1 MYDNLFTKL
10 AVGGIEL
17 SNRVCFLAHRTNFAR
32 RGRLNERH
40 IAYYRRRAQGGCGLI
55 IVGELS
61 IHALDRPWEAMIE
74 AFKPEV
80 VDDYRRLTTAV
91 HEFETRIF
99 AQLNHHGFQ
108 SSGSIT
114 REAVW
119 GPSAIAD
126 IEFGETAKP
135 METED
140 MATVVAAFARAAE
153 LAQAG
158 GFDGVEI
165 DIGPQSLLRQF
176 LSPLSNYRQD
186 EYGGSLEN
194 RMRLPLEVVDATR
207 KAVGSDF
214 TVGVRLCLD
223 EKFWGSITIDESRQ
237 FAQRFEGTG
246 QIDFINTSV
255 GTYYNLYL
263 TLASMHTPIGFT
275 VDLVEQIK
283 KSVSLPVMAGY
294 QIGFPQMAEEIL
306 AEQKADVI
314 GFARALICDPDI
326 AQKAREGKPENIRYC
341 VKDNKGCIGRINQ
354 KKMLGCIQN
363 SMVGEESLTGEES
376 FQSAVKN
383 KQVLIVGSGPAGLEA
398 ARIARLR
405 GHNVTV
411 YEKDTHIG
419 GQVNLIRKRPGRQAM
434 AGVVR
439 YLKHSLAELKVT
451 IVTDTIVTAE
461 FVAQQNPDAVVVA
474 TGSRPHPKP
483 VPGNYGP
490 PSVLDVWQV
499 LNEAFPVGE
508 KVLFIDE
515 NGGHHATATVEFL
528 VDQGK
533 KVRMV
538 TSDLFIGIELGPLGD
553 LYMARQRLLQ
563 KGVKFTS
570 DVIID
575 EIEENVVKAREIYTN
590 TPIQF
595 EDYDTII
602 LDMGN
607 VAEDELYK
615 QLKGQTQEL
624 HRIGDCVAPRGIDM
638 AILEGRRVGEK
649 L

>member
-1 MYDNLFTKL
+1 MHLFEPL
-10 AVGGIEL
+10 HLGHL
-17 SNRVCFLAHRTNFAR
+17 QLPNRICFLAHRTNFGR
-32 RGRLNERH
+32 KGRLNDRH
-40 IAYYRRRAQGGCGLI
+40 IAYHRRRAKGGCGLI

-61 IHALDRPWEAMIE
+61 IHAGDRPWEAMIE

-80 VDDYRRLTTAV
+80 IDDYRRLTSAV

-114 REAVW
+114 REEVW

-126 IEFGETAKP
+126 IEFGETAKA

-140 MATVVAAFARAAE
+140 METVVVAFARAAE
-153 LAQAG
+153 LARAG

-165 DIGPQSLLRQF
+165 DMGPQSLLRQF
-176 LSPLSNYRQD
+176 LSSLSNYRQD

-214 TVGVRLCLD
+214 TVGMRLCVD
-223 EKFWGSITIDESRQ
+223 EKFWGSITIEESRR
-237 FAQRFEGTG
+237 FAQRLEGTG

-263 TLASMHTPIGFT
+263 TLASMHTPIGFS
-275 VDLVEQIK
+275 VDLAEQIK
-283 KSVSLPVMAGY
+283 KSVSLPVMASY
-294 QIGFPQMAEEIL
+294 QIGFPQMAEEII
-306 AEQKADVI
+306 AAQKADIV
-314 GFARALICDPDI
+314 GFVRALICDPDM
-326 AQKAREGKPENIRYC
+326 AQKACEGKPENIRYC

-354 KKMLGCIQN
+354 NKMLGCIQN
-363 SMVGEESLTGEES
+363 SLVGEESLTGEES
-376 FQSAVKN
+376 FRPAVKN
-383 KQVLIVGSGPAGLEA
+383 KHVMVVGSGPAGLEA

-405 GHNVTV
+405 GHTVIV

-419 GQVNLIRKRPGRQAM
+419 GQINLIKKRPGRQAM

-439 YLKHSLAELKVT
+439 YLKHSLAELKVP
-451 IVTDTIVTAE
+451 IVTGTTVTAE

-483 VPGNYGP
+483 VAGNYGP
-490 PSVLDVWQV
+490 PAVLDVWQV
-499 LNEAFPVGE
+499 LNEEFPVGE

-528 VDQGK
+528 ADQGK
-533 KVRMV
+533 KIRMV

-553 LYMARQRLLQ
+553 LYMTRQRLLQ

-575 EIEENVVKAREIYTN
+575 EVEDKVVKAREIYTN
-590 TPIQF
+590 KPIRI

-607 VAEDELYK
+607 VAQDELYK
-615 QLKGQTQEL
+615 QLKGQPQEL

-638 AILEGRRVGEK
+638 AVFEGRRVGEI

>member
-1 MYDNLFTKL
+1 MQLFEPLHLGNVKL
-10 AVGGIEL
+10 P
-17 SNRVCFLAHRTNFAR
+17 NRVCFLAHRTNFAR
-32 RGRLNERH
+32 RGRLNDRH

-61 IHALDRPWEAMIE
+61 IHAGDRPWEAMIE

-80 VDDYRRLTTAV
+80 IDDYRRLTSAV

-126 IEFGETAKP
+126 IEFGETAKA

-140 MATVVAAFARAAE
+140 MVTVVAAFARAAE
-153 LAQAG
+153 LARAG

-165 DIGPQSLLRQF
+165 DMGPQSLLRQF

-194 RMRLPLEVVDATR
+194 RMRLPLEVVHATR

-214 TVGVRLCLD
+214 TVGMRLCVD
-223 EKFWGSITIDESRQ
+223 EKFWGSITIEESRQ
-237 FAQRFEGTG
+237 FAQRLEGTG

-263 TLASMHTPIGFT
+263 ILASMHTPIGFS
-275 VDLVEQIK
+275 VDLAEQIK
-283 KSVSLPVMAGY
+283 KSVSLPVMASY

-306 AEQKADVI
+306 AGQKADVV
-314 GFARALICDPDI
+314 GFVRALICDPDM
-326 AQKAREGKPENIRYC
+326 AQKACEGKPENIRYC

-354 KKMLGCIQN
+354 NKVLGCIQN
-363 SMVGEESLTGEES
+363 SLVGEESLTGKES
-376 FQSAVKN
+376 FRPAVKN
-383 KQVLIVGSGPAGLEA
+383 KQVMVVGSGPAGLEA
-398 ARIARLR
+398 ARITRLR
-405 GHNVTV
+405 GHAVTV

-419 GQVNLIRKRPGRQAM
+419 GQINLIKKRPGRQAM

-439 YLKHSLAELKVT
+439 YLKHSLAELKVP
-451 IVTDTIVTAE
+451 IVTGTTVTAE

-474 TGSRPHPKP
+474 TGSRPQPKP

-490 PSVLDVWQV
+490 PAVLDVWQV
-499 LNEAFPVGE
+499 LNEEFPVGE

-528 VDQGK
+528 ANQGK

-553 LYMARQRLLQ
+553 LYMTRQRLLQ

-575 EIEENVVKAREIYTN
+575 EVEENVVKAHEIYTN
-590 TPIQF
+590 TPIRI
-595 EDYDTII
+595 EDYNTII

-607 VAEDELYK
+607 VAEDELYN

-638 AILEGRRVGEK
+638 AIFEGRRVGEI

>member
-1 MYDNLFTKL
+1 MYENLFTTLK
-10 AVGGIEL
+10 VGGVEL

-55 IVGELS
+55 VVGELA
-61 IHALDRPWEAMIE
+61 IHAGDRPWEAMIE
-74 AFKPEV
+74 AYQPQV
-80 VDDYRRLTTAV
+80 VDDYRRLTAAV
-91 HEFETRIF
+91 HEFDTRIF

-114 REAVW
+114 RQAIW

-126 IEFGETAKP
+126 IEFGETAKA
-135 METED
+135 MEAED
-140 MATVVAAFARAAE
+140 MAALAAAFAGAAE
-153 LAQAG
+153 RARAG

-165 DIGPQSLLRQF
+165 DMGPQSLLRQF
-176 LSPLSNYRQD
+176 LSPLSNHRQD

-194 RMRLPLEVVDATR
+194 RMRLPLEVVDAVR
-207 KAVGSDF
+207 RAVGSDF
-214 TVGVRLCLD
+214 TVGIRLCVD
-223 EKFWGSITIDESRQ
+223 EKFWGSITIDESRR
-237 FAQRFEGTG
+237 FAQRFESTG
-246 QIDFINTSV
+246 QIDFINTSL

-275 VDLVEQIK
+275 VDLAEQIK
-283 KSVSLPVMAGY
+283 KSVGLPVMASY
-294 QIGFPQMAEEIL
+294 QIGFPQMAEEII
-306 AEQKADVI
+306 AAQKADVV
-314 GFARALICDPDI
+314 GFVRALICDPDL
-326 AQKAREGKPENIRYC
+326 ARKACTGTPQNIRYC

-354 KKMLGCIQN
+354 HKMLGCIQN
-363 SMVGEESLTGEES
+363 SLVGEESLTGADR
-376 FQSAVKN
+376 FQPAAKS
-383 KQVLIVGSGPAGLEA
+383 KQVMVVGSGPAGLEA
-398 ARIARLR
+398 ARVAGLR
-405 GHNVTV
+405 GHAVTV
-411 YEKDTHIG
+411 YEKDSRIG
-419 GQVNLIRKRPGRQAM
+419 GQINLIKKRPGRQAM

-439 YLKHSLAELKVT
+439 YLEQALAELKVPT
-451 IVTDTIVTAE
+451 VTATTVTAE

-474 TGSRPHPKP
+474 TGSRPQPKP
-483 VPGNYGP
+483 LPGIYGP
-490 PSVLDVWQV
+490 PLVLDVWQV

-528 VDQGK
+528 ANQGK
-533 KVRMV
+533 KVHMV

-553 LYMARQRLLQ
+553 LYMTRQRLLQ

-575 EIEENVVKAREIYTN
+575 EIEEKVVKAREIFTN
-590 TPIQF
+590 TPIRF
-595 EDYDTII
+595 EDYDTIV

-607 VAEDELYK
+607 AAQDQLYK
-615 QLKGQTQEL
+615 QLKGQTREL

-638 AILEGRRVGEK
+638 AILEGRKVGEQ

>member
-1 MYDNLFTKL
+1 MHLFEPL
-10 AVGGIEL
+10 HLGNVIL
-17 SNRVCFLAHRTNFAR
+17 PNRVCFLAHRTNFGR
-32 RGRLNERH
+32 KGRLNDRH

-61 IHALDRPWEAMIE
+61 IHTGDRPWEAMIE
-74 AFKPEV
+74 AFRPEV
-80 VDDYRRLTTAV
+80 VDDYRRLTSAV

-99 AQLNHHGFQ
+99 VQLNHHGFQ

-126 IEFGETAKP
+126 IEFGETAKA

-153 LAQAG
+153 LARAG

-165 DIGPQSLLRQF
+165 DMGPQSLLRQF
-176 LSPLSNYRQD
+176 LSPLSNYRHD

-214 TVGVRLCLD
+214 TVGLRMCVD
-223 EKFWGSITIDESRQ
+223 EKFWGSITIEESRQ
-237 FAQRFEGTG
+237 FAQRFESTG
-246 QIDFINTSV
+246 QIDFINISV

-263 TLASMHTPIGFT
+263 ILASMHTPIGFT
-275 VDLVEQIK
+275 VDLAEQIK
-283 KSVSLPVMAGY
+283 KSVSLPVMASY
-294 QIGFPQMAEEIL
+294 QIGFPQMAEEII
-306 AEQKADVI
+306 AAQKADAV
-314 GFARALICDPDI
+314 GFVRALICDPDM
-326 AQKAREGKPENIRYC
+326 AQKVYEGKPENVRYC

-354 KKMLGCIQN
+354 NKMLGCIQN
-363 SMVGEESLTGEES
+363 SLVGEESLTGEER
-376 FQSAVKN
+376 FRPAVKN
-383 KQVLIVGSGPAGLEA
+383 KQVMIVGGGPAGLEA

-405 GHNVTV
+405 GHTVTV
-411 YEKDTHIG
+411 YEKNTHIG
-419 GQVNLIRKRPGRQAM
+419 GQINLIKKRPGRQAM

-439 YLKHSLAELKVT
+439 YLKHSLAELKVPIAT
-451 IVTDTIVTAE
+451 GTTVTAE

-490 PSVLDVWQV
+490 PSVLDVRQV
-499 LNEAFPVGE
+499 LNEEFPVGE

-528 VDQGK
+528 ATQGK

-553 LYMARQRLLQ
+553 LYMTRQRLLQ

-575 EIEENVVKAREIYTN
+575 EIEENVVKARDIYTN
-590 TPIQF
+590 TPIRL

-638 AILEGRRVGEK
+638 AIFEGRRVGEK

>member
-1 MYDNLFTKL
+1 MHLFEPLHLGNVKL
-10 AVGGIEL
+10 L
-17 SNRVCFLAHRTNFAR
+17 NRVCFLAHRTNFAR

-61 IHALDRPWEAMIE
+61 IHAGDRPWEAMIE
-74 AFKPEV
+74 AFKPAV
-80 VDDYRRLTTAV
+80 IDDYRRLTSAI
-91 HEFETRIF
+91 HECETRVF

-108 SSGSIT
+108 SGGSIT

-126 IEFGETAKP
+126 IEFGETAKA

-140 MATVVAAFARAAE
+140 MATVVGAFAGAAK
-153 LAQAG
+153 LAQTG

-165 DIGPQSLLRQF
+165 DMGPQSLLRQF
-176 LSPLSNYRQD
+176 LSPLSNFRQD
-186 EYGGSLEN
+186 KYGGSLEN
-194 RMRLPLEVVDATR
+194 RMRLPLEVVDAIR
-207 KAVGSDF
+207 KTVGSDF
-214 TVGVRLCLD
+214 SVGVRLCVD
-223 EKFWGSITIDESRQ
+223 EKFYGSITIDESCQ
-237 FAQRFEGTG
+237 FAQRFESTG

-263 TLASMHTPIGFT
+263 ILASMHTPLGFT
-275 VDLVEQIK
+275 VDLAEEIK
-283 KSVSLPVMAGY
+283 KSVSLPVLASY
-294 QIGFPQMAEEIL
+294 QIGFPQMADEIL
-306 AEQKADVI
+306 AAQKADAV
-314 GFARALICDPDI
+314 GFVRALICDPDMV
-326 AQKAREGKPENIRYC
+326 QKAYEGKPENIRYC

-354 KKMLGCIQN
+354 NKMLGCIQN
-363 SMVGEESLTGEES
+363 SLVGEESLTGGES
-376 FQSAVKN
+376 FKPAEKN
-383 KQVLIVGSGPAGLEA
+383 KQVMVVGGGPAGLEA

-405 GHNVTV
+405 GHSVTV
-411 YEKDTHIG
+411 FEKNTHIG
-419 GQVNLIRKRPGRQAM
+419 GQINFIQKRPGRQAM

-439 YLKHSLAELKVT
+439 YLEHSLAELKVP
-451 IVTDTIVTAE
+451 IVTGVQVTPE
-461 FVAQQNPDAVVVA
+461 FVAQQNPDVVVVA

-490 PSVLDVWQV
+490 PAVLDVWQV

-528 VDQGK
+528 ANQGK
-533 KVRMV
+533 KVCMV

-553 LYMARQRLLQ
+553 LYMTRQRLLQ
-563 KGVKFTS
+563 KGVKFTT

-575 EIEENVVKAREIYTN
+575 EIEGNVVQARDIYTN
-590 TPIQF
+590 RPIRLA
-595 EDYDTII
+595 DYDTII

-615 QLKGQTQEL
+615 QLKIETLEL

>member
-1 MYDNLFTKL
+1 
-10 AVGGIEL
+10 
-17 SNRVCFLAHRTNFAR
+17 
-32 RGRLNERH
+32 
-40 IAYYRRRAQGGCGLI
+40 
-55 IVGELS
+55 
-61 IHALDRPWEAMIE
+61 MIE

-80 VDDYRRLTTAV
+80 VDDYRRLTSAV

-108 SSGSIT
+108 SGGSIT

-126 IEFGETAKP
+126 IEFGETAKA

-140 MATVVAAFARAAE
+140 MAAVVASFARAAE
-153 LAQAG
+153 VALAG

-165 DIGPQSLLRQF
+165 DMGPQSLLRQF

-214 TVGVRLCLD
+214 TIGVRLCLD
-223 EKFWGSITIDESRQ
+223 EKFYGSITIDESRL
-237 FAQRFEGTG
+237 FAQRFEDTG

-263 TLASMHTPIGFT
+263 ILASMHTPIGFT
-275 VDLVEQIK
+275 VDLAEQIK
-283 KSVSLPVMAGY
+283 KCVSLPVMVSY

-306 AEQKADVI
+306 AGQKADVV
-314 GFARALICDPDI
+314 GFVRALICDPDM
-326 AQKAREGKPENIRYC
+326 AQKAYEGKPESIRYC

-363 SMVGEESLTGEES
+363 SMIGEEFLKGEEG
-376 FQSAVKN
+376 FQPVAKN
-383 KQVLIVGSGPAGLEA
+383 KQIMVVGSGPAGLEA

-405 GHNVTV
+405 GHTVTV

-419 GQVNLIRKRPGRQAM
+419 GQIKLIKKRPGRQAM
-434 AGVVR
+434 AGVIR
-439 YLKHSLAELKVT
+439 YLEHSLAELKVPV
-451 IVTDTIVTAE
+451 VTETMVTAE

-499 LNEAFPVGE
+499 LNEEFPVGA

-528 VDQGK
+528 ADQGK
-533 KVRMV
+533 KIRMV

-553 LYMARQRLLQ
+553 LYMTRQRLLQ
-563 KGVKFTS
+563 KGVTFTT

-575 EIEENVVKAREIYTN
+575 EIEGNVVKAREIYTN
-590 TPIQF
+590 TSIRF
-595 EDYDTII
+595 ENYNTII

-607 VAEDELYK
+607 VAEDGLYK
-615 QLKGQTQEL
+615 QLKGQIQEL

-638 AILEGRRVGEK
+638 AIFEGRKVGEK

>member
-1 MYDNLFTKL
+1 MHLFEPL
-10 AVGGIEL
+10 HLGNVIL
-17 SNRVCFLAHRTNFAR
+17 PNRVCFLAHRTNFGR
-32 RGRLNERH
+32 KGRLNDRH

-61 IHALDRPWEAMIE
+61 IHTGDRPWEAMIE
-74 AFKPEV
+74 AFRPEV
-80 VDDYRRLTTAV
+80 VDDYRRLTSAV

-126 IEFGETAKP
+126 IEFGETAKA

-140 MATVVAAFARAAE
+140 MATLVAAFARAAE
-153 LAQAG
+153 LARAG

-165 DIGPQSLLRQF
+165 DMGPQSLLRQF

-194 RMRLPLEVVDATR
+194 RMRLPLEVVHATR

-214 TVGVRLCLD
+214 TVGMRLCVD
-223 EKFWGSITIDESRQ
+223 EKFWGSITIEESRQ
-237 FAQRFEGTG
+237 FAQRLEGTG

-263 TLASMHTPIGFT
+263 ILASMHTPIGFS
-275 VDLVEQIK
+275 VDLAEQIK
-283 KSVSLPVMAGY
+283 KSVSLPVMASY

-306 AEQKADVI
+306 AGQKADVV
-314 GFARALICDPDI
+314 GFVRALICDPDM
-326 AQKAREGKPENIRYC
+326 AQKACEGKPENIRYC

-354 KKMLGCIQN
+354 NKVLGCIQN
-363 SMVGEESLTGEES
+363 SLVGEESLTGKES
-376 FQSAVKN
+376 FRPAVKN
-383 KQVLIVGSGPAGLEA
+383 KQVMVVGSGPAGLEA
-398 ARIARLR
+398 ARITRLR
-405 GHNVTV
+405 GHAVTV

-419 GQVNLIRKRPGRQAM
+419 GQINLIKKRPGRQAM

-439 YLKHSLAELKVT
+439 YLKHSLVELKVP
-451 IVTDTIVTAE
+451 IVTGTTVTAE

-499 LNEAFPVGE
+499 LNEEFPVGE

-528 VDQGK
+528 ANQGK

-553 LYMARQRLLQ
+553 LYMTRQRLLQ

-575 EIEENVVKAREIYTN
+575 EVEENVVKAHEIYTN
-590 TPIQF
+590 TPIRI
-595 EDYDTII
+595 EDYNTII

-607 VAEDELYK
+607 VAEDELYN

-638 AILEGRRVGEK
+638 AIFEGRRVGEI

>member
-1 MYDNLFTKL
+1 
-10 AVGGIEL
+10 
-17 SNRVCFLAHRTNFAR
+17 
-32 RGRLNERH
+32 
-40 IAYYRRRAQGGCGLI
+40 
-55 IVGELS
+55 
-61 IHALDRPWEAMIE
+61 
-74 AFKPEV
+74 
-80 VDDYRRLTTAV
+80 
-91 HEFETRIF
+91 
-99 AQLNHHGFQ
+99 
-108 SSGSIT
+108 
-114 REAVW
+114 
-119 GPSAIAD
+119 
-126 IEFGETAKP
+126 
-135 METED
+135 
-140 MATVVAAFARAAE
+140 
-153 LAQAG
+153 
-158 GFDGVEI
+158 
-165 DIGPQSLLRQF
+165 
-176 LSPLSNYRQD
+176 
-186 EYGGSLEN
+186 
-194 RMRLPLEVVDATR
+194 MRLPLEVVDATR

-214 TVGVRLCLD
+214 TVGLRMCVD
-223 EKFWGSITIDESRQ
+223 EKFWGSITIEESRQ
-237 FAQRFEGTG
+237 FAQRLEGTG
-246 QIDFINTSV
+246 QVDFINTSV

-275 VDLVEQIK
+275 VDLAEQIK
-283 KSVSLPVMAGY
+283 KSVRLPVMASY
-294 QIGFPQMAEEIL
+294 QIGFPQMAEEII
-306 AEQKADVI
+306 AGQKADVV
-314 GFARALICDPDI
+314 GFVRALICDPDM
-326 AQKAREGKPENIRYC
+326 AQKVYEGKPENVRYC

-354 KKMLGCIQN
+354 NKMLGCIQN
-363 SMVGEESLTGEES
+363 SLVGEESLTGEER
-376 FQSAVKN
+376 FRPAAKN
-383 KQVLIVGSGPAGLEA
+383 KQVMVVGGGPAGLEA

-405 GHNVTV
+405 GHTVTV

-419 GQVNLIRKRPGRQAM
+419 GQINLIKKRPGRQAM

-439 YLKHSLAELKVT
+439 YLKHSLAELKVPIAT
-451 IVTDTIVTAE
+451 GTTVTAE

-490 PSVLDVWQV
+490 PAVLDVRQV
-499 LNEAFPVGE
+499 LNEEFPVGE

-528 VDQGK
+528 ATQGK

-553 LYMARQRLLQ
+553 LYMTRQRLLQ

-575 EIEENVVKAREIYTN
+575 EIEENMVKARDIYTN
-590 TPIQF
+590 TPIRL

-638 AILEGRRVGEK
+638 AIFEGRRVGEK

>member
-10 AVGGIEL
+10 KVGRVEL

-32 RGRLNERH
+32 AGRLTERH
-40 IAYYRRRAQGGCGLI
+40 IAYYRRRARGGCGLI
-55 IVGELS
+55 IVGELA
-61 IHALDRPWEAMIE
+61 IHAADRPWQAMIE
-74 AFKPEV
+74 AFQPAV

-108 SSGSIT
+108 SSGAIT

-126 IEFGETAKP
+126 IEFGETAKV
-135 METED
+135 MEAED
-140 MATVVAAFARAAE
+140 MAAVVAAFAGAAE
-153 LAQAG
+153 LARAG

-165 DIGPQSLLRQF
+165 DMGPQSLLRQF

-186 EYGGSLEN
+186 DYGGSLEN

-207 KAVGSDF
+207 QAVGSDF
-214 TVGVRLCLD
+214 AIGLRLCLD
-223 EKFWGSITIDESRQ
+223 EKFWGCITIDESRQ
-237 FAQRFEGTG
+237 FAQCFESTG

-275 VDLVEQIK
+275 VDLAEQIK
-283 KSVSLPVMAGY
+283 KNVSLPVMASY
-294 QIGFPQMAEEIL
+294 QIGFPQMAAEII
-306 AEQKADVI
+306 AAQKADVV
-314 GFARALICDPDI
+314 GFVRALICDPDM
-326 AQKAREGKPENIRYC
+326 AQKARKGIPENIRYC

-354 KKMLGCIQN
+354 NKMLGCIQN
-363 SMVGEESLTGEES
+363 SMVGEESLTGQEN
-376 FQSAVKN
+376 FQPAAKS
-383 KQVLIVGSGPAGLEA
+383 KQVMVVGSGPAGLEA

-405 GHNVTV
+405 GHAVTV
-411 YEKDTHIG
+411 YEKENQIG
-419 GQVNLIRKRPGRQAM
+419 GQINLIKKRPGRQAM
-434 AGVVR
+434 AGVIR
-439 YLKHSLAELKVT
+439 YLKHVLAELSVP
-451 IVTDTIVTAE
+451 IVTGTTVTAE

-474 TGSRPHPKP
+474 TGSRPQPKP
-483 VPGNYGP
+483 LPGNYGP
-490 PSVLDVWQV
+490 PMVLNVWQV
-499 LNEAFPVGE
+499 LIEAFPVGE

-528 VDQGK
+528 ANQDK
-533 KVRMV
+533 NIHMV

-553 LYMARQRLLQ
+553 LYMTRQRLLQ

-575 EIEENVVKAREIYTN
+575 KIEENAVNAREIFSN
-590 TPIQF
+590 TPIRF
-595 EDYDTII
+595 EGYDTIV

-607 VAEDELYK
+607 AAQDQLYK
-615 QLKGQTQEL
+615 QLKGQIREL

-638 AILEGRRVGEK
+638 AILEGRKAGEQ